1 MLRIMCVSVYMD
13 DEQMRL
19 NSNNNKGCKL
29 IIFKKKRKAAE
40 PVSSLRVEFRFL
52 LVFVRNTVVEVYIIP
67 LCCVSS
73 LRPF

>member
-29 IIFKKKRKAAE
+29 IILKKKKAAE

-52 LVFVRNTVVEVYIIP
+52 LGFVRNSVVEVYIIP

-73 LRPF
+73 VRPF